1 MSEKRLELSVD
12 SLPLQLRTDKM
23 RLNKCKA
30 YLLKLNIPFIS
41 VMHLPRSAD
50 FKVMGPMICV
60 EGKVEGTMKNLLPQ
74 PQRLVPVALKQS
86 IKYSGSYVAEMVNIK
101 KLESYYDYFKNVTLF
116 VAKQS

>member
-74 PQRLVPVALKQS
+74 PQRLVPVALK
-86 IKYSGSYVAEMVNIK
+86 
-101 KLESYYDYFKNVTLF
+101 
-116 VAKQS
+116 